1 MNEYKH
7 EGAIQLLSGYKKLPG
22 KKHKSL
28 FKKVY
33 LNRKGL
39 WANWILNWV
48 VPALILETTHMDS
61 YYRHKC

>member
-39 WANWILNWV
+39 
-48 VPALILETTHMDS
+48 
-61 YYRHKC
+61 